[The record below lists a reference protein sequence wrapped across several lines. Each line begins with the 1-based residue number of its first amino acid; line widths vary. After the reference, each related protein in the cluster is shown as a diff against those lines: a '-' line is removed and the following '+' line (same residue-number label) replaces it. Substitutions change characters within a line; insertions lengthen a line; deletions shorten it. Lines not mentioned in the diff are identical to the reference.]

1 MFPQK
6 KRKMMKTF
14 NTGKITFEYPVTWEV
29 EKADIL
35 SNPDCIATLSKGQD
49 NLINAVMFP
58 TATNLDDYK
67 IFMEDALT
75 DDGGVILASDFVGV
89 ILASD
94 FVRIADMDAIKLHA
108 NMDTPEINFDIHTY
122 VFIENGEIFIFE
134 MRTLDV
140 GVILASDFVRI
151 ADMDAIKL
159 HANMDT
165 PEINFD
171 IHTYV
176 FIENGEIFIFEMR
189 TLDVSGESER
199 EFKDIISTFKILK

>member
-1 MFPQK
+1 M
-6 KRKMMKTF
+6 MTMKTY
-14 NTGKITFEYPVTWEV
+14 NTGKVTFEYPSSWEV

-67 IFMEDALT
+67 IFMENALS
-75 DDGGVILASDFVGV
+75 DDGGVILASDFVQ
-89 ILASD
+89 
-94 FVRIADMDAIKLHA
+94 IADK
-108 NMDTPEINFDIHTY
+108 
-122 VFIENGEIFIFE
+122 
-134 MRTLDV
+134 
-140 GVILASDFVRI
+140 
-151 ADMDAIKL
+151 DAIKL

-199 EFKDIISTFKILK
+199 EFKNMISTFEILK

>member
-1 MFPQK
+1 MK
-6 KRKMMKTF
+6 KF
-14 NTGKITFEYPVTWEV
+14 NTGKITFEYPTDWEV

-75 DDGGVILASDFVGV
+75 DDGGVILASDFV
-89 ILASD
+89 
-94 FVRIADMDAIKLHA
+94 
-108 NMDTPEINFDIHTY
+108 N
-122 VFIENGEIFIFE
+122 
-134 MRTLDV
+134 
-140 GVILASDFVRI
+140 I

-199 EFKDIISTFKILK
+199 EFKNIISTFKIIK

>member
-1 MFPQK
+1 
-6 KRKMMKTF
+6 MKTF

-67 IFMEDALT
+67 VFMEDALT
-75 DDGGVILASDFVGV
+75 DDGGVILASDFVE
-89 ILASD
+89 
-94 FVRIADMDAIKLHA
+94 IAGMDAIKLHA

-122 VFIENGEIFIFE
+122 VFIE
-134 MRTLDV
+134 
-140 GVILASDFVRI
+140 
-151 ADMDAIKL
+151 K
-159 HANMDT
+159 
-165 PEINFD
+165 
-171 IHTYV
+171 
-176 FIENGEIFIFEMR
+176 GEIFIFEMR

>member
-75 DDGGVILASDFVGV
+75 DDGGVILASDFV
-89 ILASD
+89 
-94 FVRIADMDAIKLHA
+94 
-108 NMDTPEINFDIHTY
+108 
-122 VFIENGEIFIFE
+122 
-134 MRTLDV
+134 
-140 GVILASDFVRI
+140 RI

>member
-1 MFPQK
+1 
-6 KRKMMKTF
+6 MKTY
-14 NTGKITFEYPVTWEV
+14 NTGKITFEYPSSWEV

-35 SNPDCIATLSKGQD
+35 SNPDCIATLSKGSD

-67 IFMEDALT
+67 IFMENALS
-75 DDGGVILASDFVGV
+75 DDGGVILASDFVQ
-89 ILASD
+89 
-94 FVRIADMDAIKLHA
+94 IADK
-108 NMDTPEINFDIHTY
+108 
-122 VFIENGEIFIFE
+122 
-134 MRTLDV
+134 
-140 GVILASDFVRI
+140 
-151 ADMDAIKL
+151 DAIKL

-199 EFKDIISTFKILK
+199 EFKNMISTFEILK

>member
-1 MFPQK
+1 
-6 KRKMMKTF
+6 MMKTF
-14 NTGKITFEYPVTWEV
+14 NTGKITFEYPVSWEV

-75 DDGGVILASDFVGV
+75 DDG
-89 ILASD
+89 
-94 FVRIADMDAIKLHA
+94 
-108 NMDTPEINFDIHTY
+108 
-122 VFIENGEIFIFE
+122 
-134 MRTLDV
+134 